1 MNFGGGRRLAAL
13 GAITVASS
21 VLGIATVTLAG
32 FATQLAGVAIH
43 RPSDFLAKGGMSVL
57 LVSLTEPG
65 PVLAAWVKSAGVVV
79 DWLMEGN
86 LESNAALA
94 VTCAVSV
101 APALLVA
108 PVFRPSK
115 PGTEGWSLRA
125 SVAGAAI
132 LGGGL
137 ALCIVACIGDLVSLA
152 TGDNGTA
159 EFFVRPWV
167 SLPAWTV
174 LGAAWAFLLARAGRS
189 RTPDRID
196 RFVRWLFAGTCV
208 ELAIAAPTYALGMR
222 KDDCHCGWSSW
233 WAICGGTAA
242 LVLLCGPMLILLATR
257 RARMQ
262 WMRSACPACG
272 YPRRSGG
279 GACAE
284 CGTPFAAPGTA
295 Q

>member
-1 MNFGGGRRLAAL
+1 MNLGGGRRLAAL
-13 GAITVASS
+13 AAITVGSN
-21 VLGIATVTLAG
+21 VLGIATVSLAG
-32 FATQLAGVAIH
+32 LAARVVGAVIH
-43 RPSDFLAKGGMSVL
+43 QPSDLLNGTPPPL
-57 LVSLTEPG
+57 LVPLCAPAR
-65 PVLAAWVKSAGVVV
+65 VLEAWIGTAGALV
-79 DWLMEGN
+79 DWLAEGD

-108 PVFRPSK
+108 PVFRPFR
-115 PGTEGWSLRA
+115 PGTEGWSLRT

-132 LGGGL
+132 IGGGL
-137 ALCIVACIGDLVSLA
+137 ALGIVACIGDLVSLA
-152 TGDNGTA
+152 LGKDGTA
-159 EFFVRPWV
+159 EFFVQPWV
-167 SLPAWTV
+167 SIPAWTV
-174 LGAAWAFLLARAGRS
+174 LGAAWAFLLARTGRS
-189 RTPDRID
+189 RTPDRLD

-222 KDDCHCGWSSW
+222 KDDCYCGWSSW
-233 WAICGGTAA
+233 WAICAGTAA

-262 WMRSACPACG
+262 WMRSVCPACG

-279 GACAE
+279 TACAE
-284 CGTPFAAPGTA
+284 CGTPFAAAGAA